1 MKKTLLSLA
10 LALVAGSAQAV
21 TLSDLL
27 NGGSITSGDKRF
39 DSFEV
44 ISYDA
49 GDPTRAFNAANIDV
63 TAAETNGVY
72 GLDFGILN
80 NEMSVTGNGIYN
92 YIDLMFGFRVSV
104 TDPGM
109 VINGAELNLGT
120 AVLANTTS
128 DLGITIVEWVGNA
141 LVTDPLAGGFID
153 TEFSWLDGE
162 GLTSDTS
169 ASKAVSPVSS
179 LWATK
184 NILVWASD
192 DAETATLG
200 SFGQRFTQEAAVP
213 EPHVLGL
220 LGLGLLGLMAARRRA
235 A

>member
-21 TLSDLL
+21 PLSDLL

-39 DSFEV
+39 DSFEF

-63 TAAETNGVY
+63 TAGETNGVY

-80 NEMSVTGNGIYN
+80 NEMSVTGDGIYN

-109 VINGAELNLGT
+109 VINGAELNLGN

-141 LVTDPLAGGFID
+141 LVTDPLTGGFID
-153 TEFSWLDGE
+153 TEFSWLDGQ

-200 SFGQRFTQEAAVP
+200 SFNQRFTQEAAVP